1 MKILLA
7 VDGSNYTRRMLA
19 YLAAHDELLGQGHA
33 LTALAVLQPLPSHVS
48 QFISKETIDDF
59 HAEQA
64 NHILRPVSA
73 FAKQQG
79 WNLEARHMVGQPA
92 EAIAQTADH
101 QDCDLIVMGSHG
113 HTALGALVMGSVT
126 TGVMARTRR
135 PVLVIR

>member
-1 MKILLA
+1 MIPLSPSRSA
-7 VDGSNYTRRMLA
+7 FAGQAATANVVPVWTEIVADGDT
-19 YLAAHDELLGQGHA
+19 
-33 LTALAVLQPLPSHVS
+33 
-48 QFISKETIDDF
+48 
-59 HAEQA
+59 
-64 NHILRPVSA
+64 PVSA